1 MSQQCRL
8 TVASRSPAYRRSRVL
23 AAGILSVCAVFSLS
37 ACGVGGLD
45 RGGGAAA
52 PAAGNG
58 ESTRLKGICPD
69 PVVVQTSWYP
79 ESTHGGLFELLG
91 GTYTVD
97 KAHKRTI
104 GPLVSHGKDTGVK
117 LEIRAGG
124 PALGNQPVS
133 ALMATDKSI
142 TLAQQATEEQVLGW
156 ASGQPTVAVIAP
168 FDVDPLVFIWDRKR
182 HPDFNHLQDV
192 GLTRT
197 KVLTFR
203 SANIDYLLGAG
214 ILRPSQVDYS
224 YDGSPSRLLA
234 DRSIVVGGFSTN
246 EPFIYRGLGVDV
258 DYQYIG
264 GSGYPDYRNMLVV
277 RRDAR
282 PQLKDCL
289 TRLVPVLQQGMIDFM
304 VSPEPVLQ
312 LIVRIDDEYA
322 SPFPYPIEQGRAGV
336 RVIKSDGL
344 VENPASMRGSAFGA
358 IDPDRVKR
366 MLDILRPIYGAQK
379 KSVPG
384 DATPDT
390 LATNEYLDASLR
402 LPNT

>member
-1 MSQQCRL
+1 ML
-8 TVASRSPAYRRSRVL
+8 ATAVL
-23 AAGILSVCAVFSLS
+23 CLSAVVSLA

-45 RGGGAAA
+45 RSGGAAT
-52 PAAGNG
+52 PTGGNG
-58 ESTRLKGICPD
+58 GSGPLKGVCPD
-69 PVVVQTSWYP
+69 PIVVQTSWYP

-91 GTYTVD
+91 DDYTVD
-97 KAHKRTI
+97 KAQKRAT
-104 GPLVSHGKDTGVK
+104 GPLISHGKDTGVK

-124 PALGNQPVS
+124 PALGNEPVS

-168 FDVDPLVFIWDRKR
+168 FDVDPVVFIWDRKR
-182 HPDFNHLQDV
+182 HPEFNNLQDV
-192 GLTRT
+192 GQTST

-246 EPFIYRGLGVDV
+246 EPFIYRSLGVDV
-258 DYQYIG
+258 GYQYV
-264 GSGYPDYRNMLVV
+264 SETGYPDYRNMLVV
-277 RRDAR
+277 RRDAQPR
-282 PQLKDCL
+282 LNGCLKK
-289 TRLVPVLQQGMIDFM
+289 LVPVLQQGMIDFM
-304 VSPEPVLQ
+304 VNPEPVLR
-312 LIVRIDDEYA
+312 LIVRIDNEYA
-322 SPFPYPIEQGRAGV
+322 SPYPYPIEQGRAGV
-336 RVIKSDGL
+336 KVIKSDGL
-344 VENPASMRGSAFGA
+344 VENPASMRGAAFGA

-366 MLDILRPIYGAQK
+366 MLAILGPIYGAQK

-402 LPNT
+402 LPGA

>member
-1 MSQQCRL
+1 M
-8 TVASRSPAYRRSRVL
+8 L
-23 AAGILSVCAVFSLS
+23 AAAVICLSAVVSLT

-45 RGGGAAA
+45 RGGGAAT
-52 PAAGNG
+52 PAGG
-58 ESTRLKGICPD
+58 DGGSGQLKGVCPD
-69 PVVVQTSWYP
+69 SIVVQTSWYP

-91 GTYTVD
+91 DDYTVD
-97 KAHKRTI
+97 KARKRAT
-104 GPLVSHGKDTGVK
+104 GPLISHGKDTGVK

-124 PALGNQPVS
+124 PALGNEPVS

-168 FDVDPLVFIWDRKR
+168 FDVDPVVFIWDRKR
-182 HPDFNHLQDV
+182 HPEFNNLQDV
-192 GLTRT
+192 GQTST

-246 EPFIYRGLGVDV
+246 EPFIYRSLGVDV
-258 DYQYIG
+258 GYQYV
-264 GSGYPDYRNMLVV
+264 SETGYPDYRNMLVV
-277 RRDAR
+277 RRDAQAR
-282 PQLKDCL
+282 LSGCLKK
-289 TRLVPVLQQGMIDFM
+289 LVPVLQQGMIDFM
-304 VSPEPVLQ
+304 VNPEPVLR

-322 SPFPYPIEQGRAGV
+322 SPYPYPIEQARAGV
-336 RVIKSDGL
+336 KVIKSDGL
-344 VENPASMRGSAFGA
+344 VENPASMRGAAFGA

-366 MLDILRPIYGAQK
+366 MLAILRPIYGAQK

-390 LATNEYLDASLR
+390 LATNEYLDASLK
-402 LPNT
+402 LPGA

>member
-1 MSQQCRL
+1 MSQQRCPAVLRSTMHGRRIR
-8 TVASRSPAYRRSRVL
+8 TVAFF
-23 AAGILSVCAVFSLS
+23 AAAFTIS

-45 RGGGAAA
+45 RSGGAAA
-52 PAAGNG
+52 SAADSGDA
-58 ESTRLKGICPD
+58 RQLKGVCPD
-69 PVVVQTSWYP
+69 PIVVQTSWYP

-91 GTYTVD
+91 YNYNVD

-104 GPLVSHGKDTGVK
+104 GPLISHGKDTGVK

-168 FDVDPLVFIWDRKR
+168 FDVDPVVFIWDKKR
-182 HPDFNHLQDV
+182 HPEFNTLQDV

-203 SANIDYLLGAG
+203 SADIDYLLGGG

-246 EPFIYRGLGVDV
+246 EPFIYKSLGVDV
-258 DYQYIG
+258 RYQYV
-264 GSGYPDYRNMLVV
+264 SETGYPDYRNMLVV
-277 RRDAR
+277 RQDAQSR
-282 PQLKDCL
+282 LSGCLKK
-289 TRLVPVLQQGMIDFM
+289 LVPVLQQGMIDFM
-304 VSPEPVLQ
+304 AAPEPVLK

-322 SPFPYPIEQGRAGV
+322 SPYPYPIEQGRAGV
-336 RVIKSDGL
+336 QVIRSDGL
-344 VENPASMRGSAFGA
+344 VENPASMRGAAFGA

-366 MLDILRPIYGAQK
+366 MLDILRPIYGGQK
-379 KSVPG
+379 KPVPG
-384 DATPDT
+384 DATPDR
-390 LATNEYLDASLR
+390 LATNDYLDGSLR
-402 LPNT
+402 LPTG